1 MEVASVSNTP
11 LPAPSCF
18 PPHYRPPSAPTWLPG
33 LPTSTAPPASNIP
46 PVCAGGS
53 SAAGHPAGEEREW
66 EGRLKRET
74 EEKALEWRNRP
85 SSAGDPKALRTNHNA
100 PLLPVWKQPP
110 SPPPIH
116 T

>member
-1 MEVASVSNTP
+1 MEVASVSNNP

-53 SAAGHPAGEEREW
+53 SAAGHP
-66 EGRLKRET
+66 EGRGGEGRGVGALKGRKMGRWVAGHPAGRGEGLGG
-74 EEKALEWRNRP
+74 KA
-85 SSAGDPKALRTNHNA
+85 
-100 PLLPVWKQPP
+100 
-110 SPPPIH
+110 
-116 T
+116 